1 MRRKTCI
8 LLSVVPLGL
17 ALSAL
22 AQQRGQNAPAPAP
35 KTVSLIFRET
45 FKSRAPGAPAQRALT
60 VNDAT
65 NPNLELKLYGP
76 GANAK
81 PDHESGLLLN
91 SAEDESKPGETLSY
105 IWSGVTEGNWVVML
119 KDKNNFVDL
128 TGPAKIRWRVRP
140 RNFHVLRPVVKLA
153 DGMMYVADYGEP
165 GAIYWRETEVF
176 FVDIPRWRA
185 LNPMTADMARNEVWK
200 STIDLSRVDEIGFT
214 DLSGGAGHG
223 AEGNSGLDWL
233 EVYGN
238 PLRRATSQSRQ

>member
-8 LLSVVPLGL
+8 LLAVGLLGL
-17 ALSAL
+17 AWSAL
-22 AQQRGQNAPAPAP
+22 AQQRGAQNAPAPAP
-35 KTVSLIFRET
+35 KRATLVFRET
-45 FKSRAPGAPAQRALT
+45 FKGPTPGVPNSRALT
-60 VNDAT
+60 TADAVA
-65 NPNLELKLYGP
+65 PNIEMKLYGP

-81 PDHESGLLLN
+81 PDHESGLLMN
-91 SAEDESKPGETLSY
+91 QGDDEAKPGTNMSF
-105 IWSGVTEGNWVVML
+105 IWSGVTEGNWIVAL
-119 KDKNNFVDL
+119 RDKSNFVDL

-165 GAIYWRETEVF
+165 GAIYWRETEFF

-185 LNPMTADMARNEVWK
+185 LNPMTADMARNGEWK

-223 AEGNSGLDWL
+223 AEGNSALDWI
-233 EVYGN
+233 EVYGQ
-238 PLRRATSQSRQ
+238 PVKR